1 MQRLISPRFARL
13 SLQRTDLALYLFDDV
28 TNAQEIRLGG
38 FQLAECLA
46 LLRLVLCDSSRFL
59 EHCAS
64 IFRTRAQDHVDLA
77 LLHHRVSGAR
87 DAGVSEKVLNITKA
101 AGRLVQQ
108 VFGVAV
114 AIHPPSYAHVVP
126 FNAEFFSAIGES

>member
-1 MQRLISPRFARL
+1 MTADEISFESIKLFACVMSFNHAKIRMQRLISPRFARL

-28 TNAQEIRLGG
+28 TNAQEICLGG

-77 LLHHRVSGAR
+77 LFHHRICGAG
-87 DAGVSEKVLNITKA
+87 DARVGEEILNIAKA
-101 AGRLVQQ
+101 AGGFV
-108 VFGVAV
+108 
-114 AIHPPSYAHVVP
+114 
-126 FNAEFFSAIGES
+126 